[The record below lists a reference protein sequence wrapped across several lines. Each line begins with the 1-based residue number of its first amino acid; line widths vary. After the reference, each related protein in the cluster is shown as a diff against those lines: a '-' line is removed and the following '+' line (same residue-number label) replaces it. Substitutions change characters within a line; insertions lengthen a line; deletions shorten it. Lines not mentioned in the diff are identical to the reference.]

1 MYLSFCQER
10 IKVTATKRQ
19 NLFLT
24 DKPLNLET
32 DQSMSLMCLKQKNF
46 GTADFI
52 VGDNEV

>member
-1 MYLSFCQER
+1 MSLYLANKFVSSQ
-10 IKVTATKRQ
+10 TKI
-19 NLFLT
+19 NISS
-24 DKPLNLET
+24 NLET